1 MEKLLYKYLNNK
13 LTEDEVKELQAWLK
27 KDKDNLRVFE
37 NIVGNWNLSN
47 NYIDNTKEKI
57 LSQILS
63 QNKSIAKGTSIHR
76 TLWSGAAKK
85 IAIAAAAVI
94 ALFVLNLYDF
104 GFNSDESSV
113 VESFQAIES
122 GKSKAILTLDNGKK
136 IDLVEKQNLN
146 LESDGTTI
154 TGGGNSITYF
164 NKTSDSKKQKYNSL
178 KTPRGGEFFITLS
191 DSTKVWLNAESELK
205 YPLVFLGDKR
215 TVELKGEAFFEV
227 APNQNIPFQV
237 VSGDQIIEVL
247 GTSFNV
253 SSYQDDTKVVTTLIE
268 GKVKVNQ
275 KFGDKKSI
283 ILSPNEQSILNKETL
298 KIESFKIDPA
308 HFTSWKSGKFYFRQ
322 QKLKDITKVLSRWYD
337 VEIFFIDSA
346 SENKRFTGR
355 FKRYENFDHIR
366 SIIELTEE
374 VTFVKKGRTV
384 LIKQRK

>member
-1 MEKLLYKYLNNK
+1 MEKLIYKYLNNE

-27 KDKDNLRVFE
+27 KDKDNLRFFE
-37 NIVGNWNLSN
+37 NIVGDWNLSN
-47 NYIDNTKEKI
+47 KYIDNSKEKV

-63 QNKSIAKGTSIHR
+63 QNKSISKETPIHIA
-76 TLWSGAAKK
+76 LWSGAAKK
-85 IAIAAAAVI
+85 VTIAAAAVI

-113 VESFQAIES
+113 VETFQTIES
-122 GKSKAILTLDNGKK
+122 GKSKATLTLDNGKK
-136 IDLVEKQNLN
+136 IDLVEEQNLN

-154 TGGGNSITYF
+154 IGGGNSITYF

-205 YPLVFLGDKR
+205 YPLVFLRDKR

-253 SSYQDDTKVVTTLIE
+253 SSYQDDTEVVTTLIE

-275 KFGDKKSI
+275 NFGDKKSI

-355 FKRYENFDHIR
+355 FKRYENFDHVR

-374 VTFVKKGRTV
+374 VSFVKKGRTV

>member
-1 MEKLLYKYLNNK
+1 M
-13 LTEDEVKELQAWLK
+13 
-27 KDKDNLRVFE
+27 
-37 NIVGNWNLSN
+37 
-47 NYIDNTKEKI
+47 
-57 LSQILS
+57 
-63 QNKSIAKGTSIHR
+63 IH
-76 TLWSGAAKK
+76 
-85 IAIAAAAVI
+85 
-94 ALFVLNLYDF
+94 ALALIII

-113 VESFQAIES
+113 VVSFQAIES
-122 GKSKAILTLDNGKK
+122 GKSNAILTLDNGKK
-136 IDLVEKQNLN
+136 IDLVEEQNLN

-154 TGGGNSITYF
+154 IGGGNFITYF

-178 KTPRGGEFFITLS
+178 KTPRGGEFFVTLS

-253 SSYQDDTKVVTTLIE
+253 SSYQDDAEVVTTLIE

-283 ILSPNEQSILNKETL
+283 ILSPNETPINKETL
-298 KIESFKIDPA
+298 KMQSFKIDPA
-308 HFTSWKSGKFYFRQ
+308 HFTAWKSGKFYFRQ

-337 VEIFFIDSA
+337 VEIFFVDSA

-355 FKRYENFDHIR
+355 FKRYENFDH
-366 SIIELTEE
+366 
-374 VTFVKKGRTV
+374 VKNLFKEADEILNFQKRGNSNN
-384 LIKQRK
+384 